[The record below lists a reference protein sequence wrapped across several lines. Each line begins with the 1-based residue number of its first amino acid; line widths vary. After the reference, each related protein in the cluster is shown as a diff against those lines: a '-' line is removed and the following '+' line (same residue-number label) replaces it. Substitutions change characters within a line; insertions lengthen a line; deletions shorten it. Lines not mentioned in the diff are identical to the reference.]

1 MRSTTEVFTS
11 LMKSPTT
18 SAGGDADP
26 WPQMHAHQA
35 ETAAVK
41 RSTSDWV
48 AWGRSSTWTWG
59 RPQRA
64 WLHLALPSRS
74 WERMAPRAWGPTTRM
89 TSAFTRGHW
98 GQGSTPQWHCPHGW
112 GWWVWMCTESDC
124 MTGLNETEGLDNSNQ
139 GLKGLDWLCDPVLLS
154 AQLKNQ
160 TFS

>member
-11 LMKSPTT
+11 LMKFPTT

-26 WPQMHAHQA
+26 WLQIHGHQA
-35 ETAAVK
+35 ETAAAK
-41 RSTSDWV
+41 RSISDWV

-64 WLHLALPSRS
+64 LLHLALPSRS

-89 TSAFTRGHW
+89 TSAFTRDHW
-98 GQGSTPQWHCPHGW
+98 GQGSTPLWHCPHAW

-124 MTGLNETEGLDNSNQ
+124 VRALKETEGLDNSNQ
-139 GLKGLDWLCDPVLLS
+139 GLQDQWIWRLVSQSLL
-154 AQLKNQ
+154 
-160 TFS
+160 F